1 MRAMRLSLGATGV
14 VLVLVGVWH
23 LLGRGP
29 ADLVATLVWLAGGVV
44 AHDAVIAPVVVLLG
58 VALLPRLP
66 AWSRGPA
73 VAGFVVLLTVTLAAV
88 PVLGRFGAKPDDPWL
103 LPRPYGALWLG
114 FALAVGVVVVAV
126 SLLRRRRAGRPARG
140 KVA

>member
-1 MRAMRLSLGATGV
+1 MRAVRLSLGATGV

-29 ADLVATLVWLAGGVV
+29 ADLVATVVWLAGGVV

-73 VAGFVVLLTVTLAAV
+73 VAGFVVLLTVTLTAV

-114 FALAVGVVVVAV
+114 FALVVVAAV
-126 SLLRRRRAGRPARG
+126 VGASVLRRRTWKGAP
-140 KVA
+140 

>member
-1 MRAMRLSLGATGV
+1 MRAVRLSLGATGV

-29 ADLVATLVWLAGGVV
+29 ADLVATVVWLAGGVV

-73 VAGFVVLLTVTLAAV
+73 VAGFVVLLTVTLTAV

-114 FALAVGVVVVAV
+114 FALVVVAAV
-126 SLLRRRRAGRPARG
+126 VGASVLRRRRTG
-140 KVA
+140 KGAP

>member
-1 MRAMRLSLGATGV
+1 MRAVRLALGATGV

-103 LPRPYGALWLG
+103 LPRPYAALWLA
-114 FALAVGVVVVAV
+114 FALVVVAAVVGV
-126 SLLRRRRAGRPARG
+126 SVLRRRRTG
-140 KVA
+140 KGAP

>member
-1 MRAMRLSLGATGV
+1 MRAVRLSLGATGV
-14 VLVLVGVWH
+14 VLVLVGVWQ

-29 ADLVATLVWLAGGVV
+29 ADLVATVVWLAGGVV

-73 VAGFVVLLTVTLAAV
+73 VAGFVVLLTVTLTAV

-114 FALAVGVVVVAV
+114 FALVVVAAV
-126 SLLRRRRAGRPARG
+126 VGASVLRRRTG
-140 KVA
+140 KGEP

>member
-1 MRAMRLSLGATGV
+1 MRAVRLALGATGV

-66 AWSRGPA
+66 VWSRGPA

-103 LPRPYGALWLG
+103 LPRPYGALWLA
-114 FALAVGVVVVAV
+114 FALVVVAV
-126 SLLRRRRAGRPARG
+126 VVGASVLRRRRTG
-140 KVA
+140 KGAP